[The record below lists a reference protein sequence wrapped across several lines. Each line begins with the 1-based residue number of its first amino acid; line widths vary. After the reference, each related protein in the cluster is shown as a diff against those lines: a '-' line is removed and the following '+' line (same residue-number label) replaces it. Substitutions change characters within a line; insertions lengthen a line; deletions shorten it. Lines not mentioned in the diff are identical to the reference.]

1 MEAAKTDLAAQRVEW
16 ADRAPRTVTTLLVG
30 KLLSDGAGEEPCRVR
45 NLSATG
51 MLIETQR
58 PLGYGNWIAVELRC
72 GQRLQGTVV
81 WSSAGRAGVQFATP
95 IEVDQ
100 VLAVARGATAAAHVV
115 APRAPRF
122 SVRLVARL
130 VNDGHP
136 IEVTVENI
144 SQSGARVS
152 LSAQREL
159 EPSVTLTIPGL
170 QPRRCTVRWARGET
184 AGLAFMDMVPYH
196 ELTALLGQ
204 GGSQSI

>member
-1 MEAAKTDLAAQRVEW
+1 MVAAKTDLAAQGVEW

-30 KLLSDGAGEEPCRVR
+30 KLIAEGMPEQPCRVR

-51 MLIETQR
+51 MLIETQS

-81 WSSAGRAGVQFATP
+81 WSSTGRAGVQFAEA

-100 VLAVARGATAAAHVV
+100 VLAVARGATAAHVV

-122 SVRLVARL
+122 AVNLVARL

-136 IEVTVENI
+136 TEVTIQNI
-144 SQSGARVS
+144 SQSGARV
-152 LSAQREL
+152 LLNDLREL
-159 EPSVTLTIPGL
+159 EPLVTLTIPGL
-170 QPRRCTVRWARGET
+170 QPRRCTVRWARDKT

-196 ELTALLGQ
+196 ELTALLGL
-204 GGSQSI
+204 GASQHI

>member
-1 MEAAKTDLAAQRVEW
+1 MEAAKTDFAAQGVEW
-16 ADRAPRTVTTLLVG
+16 AERAPRTVTTLLVG
-30 KLLSDGAGEEPCRVR
+30 KLLCDGTDEQPCRLR
-45 NLSATG
+45 NLSASG

-58 PLGYGNWIAVELRC
+58 PLGYGNWVAVELRC
-72 GQRLQGTVV
+72 GQRLQGTVA
-81 WSSAGRAGVQFATP
+81 WSSTGRAGVQFAEA
-95 IEVDQ
+95 IDVDQ
-100 VLAVARGATAAAHVV
+100 VLAVAKGATAARVV

-122 SVRLVARL
+122 AVKLVARL

-152 LSAQREL
+152 LDEQREL

-170 QPRRCTVRWARGET
+170 QPRRCTVRWSKDQT

-196 ELTALLGQ
+196 ELTALLGLGVGQ
-204 GGSQSI
+204 QV